1 MDFGQRLKNLRLERG
16 YTQQQLSSAIGVSV
30 VALRSWEKNTKK
42 PAMGTLLSL
51 GQTLSVS
58 IDTLLDFQLRD
69 TSKSNLVLSP
79 AEKTLLKNYQM
90 LDAHGK
96 KVVDTLCAIEAERVS
111 IQQKHLPKKVIN
123 IEEARAAA
131 RYIPH
136 FTSPSAAGA
145 AVPVDAADFGM
156 MLADDS
162 VPDAAD
168 FAVDIQ
174 GNSMEPYIH
183 DGDTVYVRRD
193 TELSIGDVGIFCVDG
208 AMYCKQYYLDEDRN
222 LILVSANPDLRDTNV
237 FISADS
243 GHSVQACGKVLLDTR
258 LELPEYLFDS

>member
-1 MDFGQRLKNLRLERG
+1 MDFGQRLKSLRLEKG
-16 YTQQQLSSAIGVSV
+16 YTQKQLSSAVGVSV

-42 PAMGTLLSL
+42 PAMDTLLSL
-51 GQTLSVS
+51 GRTLSVS
-58 IDTLLDFQLRD
+58 MDTLLDFQLGNVP
-69 TSKSNLVLSP
+69 KSSLVLSP
-79 AEKTLLKNYQM
+79 AARALLKNYQI

-96 KVVDTLCAIEAERVS
+96 KAVETLCAIEAERVA
-111 IQQKHLPKKVIN
+111 IQREPLPKVIN
-123 IEEARAAA
+123 IEEAKAA

-136 FTSPSAAGA
+136 FTSPSAAGVA
-145 AVPVDAADFGM
+145 APIDVADFGM

-193 TELSIGDVGIFCVDG
+193 AELSIGDVGIFSVNG
-208 AMYCKQYYLDEDRN
+208 SMYCKQYYLDEDGN

-237 FISADS
+237 FVSVDS
-243 GHSVQACGKVLLDTR
+243 GYSVQACGKVLLDVR
-258 LELPEYLFDS
+258 PELPDYLFEG

>member
-1 MDFGQRLKNLRLERG
+1 MDFGQRLKSLRLEKG
-16 YTQQQLSSAIGVSV
+16 YTQKQLSSAVGVSV

-42 PAMGTLLSL
+42 PAMDTLLSL
-51 GQTLSVS
+51 GRTLSVS
-58 IDTLLDFQLRD
+58 MDTLLDFQLGNVP
-69 TSKSNLVLSP
+69 KPKLVLSP
-79 AEKTLLKNYQM
+79 AEKILLKNYQI

-96 KVVDTLCAIEAERVS
+96 KAVDTLCAIEAERVS
-111 IQQKHLPKKVIN
+111 IQQRPLPKKVIN

-131 RYIPH
+131 RYIPR
-136 FTSPSAAGA
+136 FTSPSAAGVA
-145 AVPVDAADFGM
+145 APIDAADFGM
-156 MLADDS
+156 MLADES
-162 VPDAAD
+162 VPEAAD

-193 TELSIGDVGIFCVDG
+193 AELCIGDVGIFCVDG

-237 FISADS
+237 FVGADS
-243 GHSVQACGKVLLDTR
+243 GHSVQACGKVLLGVR
-258 LELPEYLFDS
+258 LELPDYLFQ

>member
-1 MDFGQRLKNLRLERG
+1 MDFGQRLKGLRLERG
-16 YTQQQLSSAIGVSV
+16 YTQQQLSSAVGVSV

-42 PAMGTLLSL
+42 PAMDTLLSL
-51 GQTLSVS
+51 GRTLSVS
-58 IDTLLDFQLRD
+58 MDTLLDFQLGNA
-69 TSKSNLVLSP
+69 SKSSLVLSS
-79 AEKTLLKNYQM
+79 AEKGLLKNYRA
-90 LDAHGK
+90 LDDHGK

-111 IQQKHLPKKVIN
+111 IQQRPVPRKVIN
-123 IEEARAAA
+123 IEEARAA

-136 FTSPSAAGA
+136 FTSPSA
-145 AVPVDAADFGM
+145 AADFGM

-193 TELSIGDVGIFCVDG
+193 AELSIGDVGIFCVDG

-237 FISADS
+237 FVSADS
-243 GHSVQACGKVLLDTR
+243 GHSVQACGKVLLDVR
-258 LELPEYLFDS
+258 LELPDYLFEG